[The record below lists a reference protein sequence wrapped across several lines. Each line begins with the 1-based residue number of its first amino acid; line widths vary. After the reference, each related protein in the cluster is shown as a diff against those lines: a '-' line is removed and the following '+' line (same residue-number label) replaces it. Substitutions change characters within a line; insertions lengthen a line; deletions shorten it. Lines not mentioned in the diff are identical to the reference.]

1 METSKMA
8 KIANKSYVVYKDVP
22 VPPRKLLGRTKGQS
36 KYKFLLDLEVGD
48 HIVAESV
55 QEAAKLTNAMIRL
68 SEGYTT
74 FTQRS
79 LDNGTIGLWVKHMKQ
94 RKEAA

>member
-1 METSKMA
+1 MA
-8 KIANKSYVVYKDVP
+8 KLANKSYAIYKDIP
-22 VPPRKLLGRTKGQS
+22 VPPRKLFGRKKGQS
-36 KYKFLLDLEVGD
+36 KYKFLLDLKVGD

-79 LDNGTIGLWVKHMKQ
+79 FEDGTIGLWVKHMKK

>member
-1 METSKMA
+1 MA
-8 KIANKSYVVYKDVP
+8 NLANKSYIVYKDVP

-36 KYKFLLDLEVGD
+36 KYKFLLDLDIGD
-48 HIVAESV
+48 HIVADSIE
-55 QEAAKLTNAMIRL
+55 EANKLCNAMIRL

-74 FTQRS
+74 FTQRRFE
-79 LDNGTIGLWVKHMKQ
+79 DGTIGLWVKHMKK